1 MSTSLRGHVA
11 LVTGANHGIGAAT
24 ATMLAVRGAAVVV
37 SYLRIPDPGD
47 RGGPQLYRD
56 NRASDASRVSATIKE
71 LGGSVLTVE
80 ADLSNAKATAR
91 LFDAAE
97 ATFGP
102 VDILVNNATGW
113 VADTFSPTPGDR

>member
-1 MSTSLRGHVA
+1 VLPLYSAKAMSTSLRGHVA

-24 ATMLAVRGAAVVV
+24 ARMLAMRGTAVVV
-37 SYLRIPDPGD
+37 SYLRIRDPGD

-56 NRASDASRVSATIKE
+56 NRASDARKVSAAIQE

-80 ADLSNAKATAR
+80 ADLSDARTAAR

-97 ATFGP
+97 ANFGP
-102 VDILVNNATGW
+102 SELVVLLW
-113 VADTFSPTPGDR
+113 DADDC